1 MIVSHD
7 KMRLKSL
14 RTAAQDRIIIISD
27 SRARNCLNSM
37 ERSMNNQSTGQ
48 SSNALPS
55 FHRMVSPHRG
65 FAYTLVMALMTGIIG
80 CQGFSATGG
89 PGKIVNPSLVASTE
103 QPRDLLTVNSV
114 LILPPEVEQQGNL
127 DIEQRKALYTQLHQ
141 TFSEESGV
149 QVVDAAR
156 VEAQAEIFE
165 RPLAKQAALD
175 LARAQGADSV
185 LVTRLHNLVAR
196 KGSSVGANQGTQ
208 IDLSYSMV
216 RVSDGKTVWEAN
228 YFFEDQALSE
238 NILRL
243 NQRLK
248 EGSGLSWNS
257 TEDVVRKAL
266 QSASRDFASRRVE
279 QFSR

>member
-1 MIVSHD
+1 
-7 KMRLKSL
+7 
-14 RTAAQDRIIIISD
+14 
-27 SRARNCLNSM
+27 
-37 ERSMNNQSTGQ
+37 MNNQSTGQ